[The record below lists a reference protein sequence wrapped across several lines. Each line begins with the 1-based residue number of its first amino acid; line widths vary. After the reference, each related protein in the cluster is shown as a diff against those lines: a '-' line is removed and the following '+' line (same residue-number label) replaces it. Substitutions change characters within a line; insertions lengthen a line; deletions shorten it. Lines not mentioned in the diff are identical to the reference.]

1 MAGSLAEATRL
12 LDQEGDDLAPEERAC
27 LQVRWVDQ
35 RAYQK
40 NNPPVGERPDIR
52 AYGRYKLGDRA
63 AAVELA
69 EAAIRHAGDG
79 GYIRL
84 RAMALNLLARI
95 LGAEEGRRRAGGR
108 SRSRRGLRTRSCSGG
123 LSGGGGPR
131 ADAGSASYGRLP
143 DLMAIHTN
151 SELEVVLRD
160 IILRVDRT
168 LHERYCTP
176 LEAAVR
182 DLRMIALLIKRNEKL
197 NQQHIRSL
205 LSASVAVR
213 DNLNSDDVFDR
224 MLDIEDYIQGMK

>member
-69 EAAIRHAGDG
+69 EAAIRHVGDG
-79 GYIRL
+79 GYIRI

-95 LGAEEGRRRAGGR
+95 LGAEEGAAARGRALAIAKRLEDEELLGRIERGRRP
-108 SRSRRGLRTRSCSGG
+108 SS
-123 LSGGGGPR
+123 
-131 ADAGSASYGRLP
+131 
-143 DLMAIHTN
+143 
-151 SELEVVLRD
+151 
-160 IILRVDRT
+160 
-168 LHERYCTP
+168 
-176 LEAAVR
+176 
-182 DLRMIALLIKRNEKL
+182 
-197 NQQHIRSL
+197 
-205 LSASVAVR
+205 
-213 DNLNSDDVFDR
+213 
-224 MLDIEDYIQGMK
+224 